1 MALFDRSLFALGC
14 TATALLSTPANATW
28 SILIADTRTGE
39 IVIGSAT
46 CVESIDLQ
54 QETPVL
60 ISGVGAV
67 TAQSAVDT
75 SGMNR
80 QLIRDRLLQG
90 VPLGAILDE
99 LAMTDAGHANRQYG
113 MINTF
118 GGTLTY
124 SGVQNAAWAGGQTGR
139 IERGIPGPQ
148 EDIVFTVQGNIL
160 SGANVVQAAVDAIV
174 ASDGDLPQMMM
185 EAMQAAKIAGGD
197 GRCSCSNADPTGCG
211 SPPPAPFKSADVG
224 YMLGTRAGDIDA
236 IRAIYPIE
244 GFVSALATI
253 DLDGDGFEEVL
264 VGNRDTNEISIFRN
278 TSSEGVPLSSL
289 ELMGTI
295 NAPASDCVASA
306 SHEHNHDGSFVSF
319 VFSNPNI
326 IVQYQVGDNG
336 SLDLYETLKLD
347 GTPFDIAD
355 DDDQPHQL
363 AVSTRNPHQVLF
375 YRDLRGDEGIGTLE
389 LDFAPAG
396 IALKDVVGFPAEDL
410 LVSDPVNN
418 LIHIFESKEV
428 GFDDETMIPTAN
440 DPIKVTAADMDND
453 GDNEIVVLC
462 GAGRAVQIFRFEN
475 DAWTQWASL
484 NIGGVGIGLDVGD
497 MNGDGFPD
505 VISTVQATNRNLRLW
520 ISDGQGGFSLQSRT
534 RVGSAARSIA
544 LADMN
549 LNGDLDIVV
558 GNAGDEAVMVL
569 DNPRGGEI
577 PQPGRFADGSYFMAL
592 NVPNQRR
599 SDPDPVDQLQDLY
612 DAWLLDREGRVDAV
626 RSSVS
631 GYSVLTLGNSEV
643 FTIELRDLHGNLLD
657 ITDASD
663 LQVEVRDPFATA
675 GQPVLIGPGVFEIE
689 LSAGDVI
696 GQTRLVVHAG
706 EGDDAVRL
714 MPDFAISVSAF
725 IADFNADGMC
735 NFFDVSSYLAAY
747 FSGDIRADINR
758 DGFIDF
764 RDASAFLQS
773 YGACSGG

>member
-1 MALFDRSLFALGC
+1 MTLFDRSLFAIGC
-14 TATALLSTPANATW
+14 ATTALLSTPANATW

-113 MINTF
+113 MINTL

-160 SGANVVQAAVDAIV
+160 SGSNVVQAAVDAIV

-244 GFVSALATI
+244 GFVGAIETM
-253 DLDGDGFEEVL
+253 DLDGDGFEEVI
-264 VGNRDTNEISIFRN
+264 VGNRDTDEISVFRN
-278 TSSEGVPLSSL
+278 TSSAGVPLSSL

-306 SHEHNHDGSFVSF
+306 SHEHNPDGPFVSF
-319 VFSNPNI
+319 VFSNPNM
-326 IVQYQVGDNG
+326 IVQYQVGDTE

-347 GTPFDIAD
+347 GTPLDIAD

-363 AVSTRNPHQVLF
+363 AVSTRDPNQVLF
-375 YRDLRGDEGIGTLE
+375 YRDLRGDEGIGVLD

-396 IALKDVVGFPAEDL
+396 IALKDVVGFSAEDL

-428 GFDDETMIPTAN
+428 GFDDETLIPTAN
-440 DPIKVTAADMDND
+440 DPIKVTAADMDSD
-453 GDNEIVVLC
+453 GDNEIIVLC

-577 PQPGRFADGSYFMAL
+577 PQPGRFAEGEYFMSL

-612 DAWLLDREGRVDAV
+612 NAWLLDREGRVDAV
-626 RSSVS
+626 WSSVS
-631 GYSVLTLGNSEV
+631 GYGVLTLGNSEV

-657 ITDASD
+657 ITDASE

-675 GQPVLIGPGVFEIE
+675 GQPVLVGPGVFEIE

-706 EGDDAVRL
+706 MGDDAVRL
-714 MPDFAISVSAF
+714 MPDFSVSVSTF
-725 IADFNADGMC
+725 LADMNADGMC
-735 NFFDVSSYLAAY
+735 NFFDVSAYLAAY
-747 FSGDIRADINR
+747 FSGDILADIDR
-758 DGFIDF
+758 DGSIDF

-773 YGACSGG
+773 YNACAGG

>member
-1 MALFDRSLFALGC
+1 MAYLDRSLFAIGC

-99 LAMTDAGHANRQYG
+99 LAMTDPGHANRQYG

-118 GGTLTY
+118 GETLTY

-160 SGANVVQAAVDAIV
+160 SGSNVVQAAVDAIV
-174 ASDGDLPQMMM
+174 ASDGDLPRMMM
-185 EAMQAAKIAGGD
+185 EAMQAAKAAGGD

-244 GFVSALATI
+244 GFVGALATM
-253 DLDGDGFEEVL
+253 DLDGDGFDEVI
-264 VGNRDTNEISIFRN
+264 VGNRDTDEISIFRN

-295 NAPASDCVASA
+295 DAPSSGVVDMDVSLSRILVALADPPRLALYGPDGGGSIGLLDVVDLPGTPVGLASGLLDPETHGVSIDTPGQVQFFDGFGDEIELTNALDLGYAPGQIALGQVVG
-306 SHEHNHDGSFVSF
+306 DGS
-319 VFSNPNI
+319 N
-326 IVQYQVGDNG
+326 
-336 SLDLYETLKLD
+336 
-347 GTPFDIAD
+347 
-355 DDDQPHQL
+355 
-363 AVSTRNPHQVLF
+363 
-375 YRDLRGDEGIGTLE
+375 
-389 LDFAPAG
+389 
-396 IALKDVVGFPAEDL
+396 DL
-410 LVSDPVNN
+410 LVPDTASNVV
-418 LIHIFESKEV
+418 HVYAGREG
-428 GFDDETMIPTAN
+428 GFDVNASIATAN
-440 DPIKVTAADMDND
+440 GPVAVTAADMDND

-462 GAGRAVQIFRFEN
+462 GAGRAVQIFSFED

-484 NIGGVGIGLDVGD
+484 NIGGVGIGLGVGD

-577 PQPGRFADGSYFMAL
+577 PQPGRFADGEYFMAL

-612 DAWLLDREGRVDAV
+612 DAWRTGLDGRVDAV
-626 RSSVS
+626 QSSVS
-631 GYSVLTLGNSEV
+631 GRGVLTLGSSEI

-657 ITDASD
+657 ITDPEA
-663 LQVEVRDPFATA
+663 LQIEVRDSFATA
-675 GQPVLIGPGVFEIE
+675 GQPVLSGPGVFEVE
-689 LSAGDVI
+689 LFGGDEV

-706 EGDDAVRL
+706 NGDDAVRL
-714 MPDFAISVSAF
+714 MPDFSISVSAF
-725 IADFNADGMC
+725 IADFNADGAC
-735 NFFDVSSYLAAY
+735 DFFDVSSYLAAY
-747 FSGDIRADINR
+747 FSGDIRADIDR
-758 DGFIDF
+758 DGVINF
-764 RDASAFLQS
+764 RDASAFLSS
-773 YGACSGG
+773 YGVCAGG